1 MSPTTTN
8 TRRAARWAA
17 LALLGALSLVAA
29 ACGDDDDDGGEAAG
43 GGEDFCETMESLE
56 ERFGGGDAPSEDEV
70 TTMLQVIGTIDPPPE
85 LEDAWDDIIAA
96 QEFTDDPASATPEER
111 ERITTAFEDLEEY
124 MSSECGIE

>member
-1 MSPTTTN
+1 MHPTTTP
-8 TRRAARWAA
+8 TRRASRWAA

-29 ACGDDDDDGGEAAG
+29 ACGDDDGGDEAA
-43 GGEDFCETMESLE
+43 GGEDFCETMESLD
-56 ERFGGGDAPSEDEV
+56 ERFGGGQAPSEDEV

-96 QEFTDDPASATPEER
+96 QEFTDDPESATAEER

>member
-1 MSPTTTN
+1 MHPTTTP
-8 TRRAARWAA
+8 TRRATRWAA

-29 ACGDDDDDGGEAAG
+29 ACGDDDGGDEAAG
-43 GGEDFCETMESLE
+43 GGEDFCETMESLD
-56 ERFGGGDAPSEDEV
+56 ERFGGGEAPSEDEV

-96 QEFTDDPASATPEER
+96 QEFTDDPESATAEER

>member
-1 MSPTTTN
+1 MHPTTTP

-29 ACGDDDDDGGEAAG
+29 ACGDDDGGDEAAG
-43 GGEDFCETMESLE
+43 GGEDFCETMESLD
-56 ERFGGGDAPSEDEV
+56 ERFGGGEAPSEDEV

-96 QEFTDDPASATPEER
+96 QEFTDDPESATPEER